1 MQMCLFIVCTVVLGL
16 VQELDAHEGK
26 DATSIQHGELSCVV
40 SGIPC

>member
-1 MQMCLFIVCTVVLGL
+1 MQMCLFIVCAVVLGL

-26 DATSIQHGELSCVV
+26 NAASMQQGELSCVV